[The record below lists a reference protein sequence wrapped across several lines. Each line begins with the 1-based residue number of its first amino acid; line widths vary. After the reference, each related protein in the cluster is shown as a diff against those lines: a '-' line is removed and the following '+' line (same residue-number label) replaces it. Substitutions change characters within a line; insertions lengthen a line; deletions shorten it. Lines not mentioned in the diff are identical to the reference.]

1 MILVTG
7 ASGMAGWHVTQAILA
22 KGKAVEVLWNKERPE
37 HFPSSVPLHQCNILD
52 HNAARKLLSY
62 LKPSIV
68 VHCAALTNVD
78 LCEQKSELAMA
89 VNAHASENLAQV
101 AADIGAIFLYFSTD
115 SVFDGVQGHRQ
126 EKDHPNPVNVYARSK
141 LEGERLVLEAH
152 PKALVIRTNFF
163 GLHPQDARGLAGW
176 ILSRVRE
183 GQRLTGF
190 TDVIFSPLWVGDLAS
205 LLLKLPETLSG
216 VLHLAGAETVS
227 KYAFAQRL
235 TAAMGYDP
243 RLVEPGLLIQANL
256 KAPRPADT
264 SLCVSRATTLLGP
277 LPDLEQALHNFR
289 NASIRLAK

>member
-1 MILVTG
+1 MLVVTG
-7 ASGMAGWHVTQAILA
+7 AAGLAGSHIIHQAVRAGFQTAGTLHHQ
-22 KGKAVEVLWNKERPE
+22 RPVAGNT
-37 HFPSSVPLHQCNILD
+37 HAIFHTLD
-52 HNAARKLLSY
+52 LQDQQATRRFIGSIR
-62 LKPSIV
+62 PSIV
-68 VHCAALTNVD
+68 IHCAALTSVD
-78 LCEQKSELAMA
+78 RCETHPDEAMA
-89 VNAHASENLAQV
+89 VNALAARHA
-101 AADIGAIFLYFSTD
+101 AAAAAAIEARFIHISTD
-115 SVFDGVQGHRQ
+115 SVFDGTQGHRD
-126 EKDHPNPVNVYARSK
+126 ENDPVNPVNVYARSK

-183 GQRLTGF
+183 DQRLTGF

-243 RLVEPGLLIQANL
+243 RLVEPGLLIQTNL